1 MKKNAFLSCLLCFA
15 LLLQCTVIPAHA
27 EAIPVTTEAAETQET
42 ATEETAAAQSLS
54 LPYGQACIQNGCRTI
69 EGMVPLDG
77 SERKLDTALGVFV
90 YETTTNTVVYSY
102 NPDMKIAPGSLT
114 KIVTAL
120 LAIELCEMDE
130 VVTVNTS
137 NISKL
142 PSGALNQNIKNG
154 EQLTVEDLVYCM
166 LLQSANDAAIVLA
179 EHISGNLQGF
189 VTLMNARVKQMGCT
203 NTQFENVHG
212 LDNATNYTTARDMT
226 KIVSEA
232 VKNETF
238 KEVFGATSYTVPET
252 EKSAARSFKT
262 TNYFL
267 DDSVI
272 TQYYDERV
280 TGGVQSYVSQG
291 SGASMVVT
299 AQSAKKTDEEAS
311 KAANNMNL
319 ICVVL
324 GCTRE
329 FASNGWQ
336 PTYYGNFDEMTDL
349 IDYVLNNFKLNRILY
364 EGQALN
370 QFSVAD
376 GECQAVGQP
385 NVNYN
390 TVLKADCQMD
400 NLYMEYSV
408 IGGGLSAPVSKGE
421 KIATVAVKYRNCV
434 VAEAELYAMGDVQT
448 LSSRA
453 DIQGLET
460 QNRSGSGILN
470 ILGTVCMVILGLMA
484 AYLGINAW
492 RRSQAKAR
500 RRRRRAAR
508 RRSN

>member
-1 MKKNAFLSCLLCFA
+1 MKKIAFLSYLLCFA
-15 LLLQCTVIPAHA
+15 LLLQCTFLPAGA
-27 EAIPVTTEAAETQET
+27 EAIPVTTEA
-42 ATEETAAAQSLS
+42 TEETAAEETTTPTTTAS
-54 LPYGQACIQNGCRTI
+54 LPFGQSCIQNGCRTI

-77 SERKLDTALGVFV
+77 SERKLETALGVFV
-90 YETTTNTVVYSY
+90 YETTTNTVIYSY
-102 NPDMKIAPGSLT
+102 NPDMKIAPGSLA

-120 LAIELCEMDE
+120 LAIELCDMDE

-137 NISKL
+137 NIAKL

-232 VKNETF
+232 IKNETF
-238 KEVFGATSYTVPET
+238 KEVFGANSYTVPET
-252 EKSAARSFKT
+252 AKSDARSFKT

-291 SGASMVVT
+291 TGASMVVT

-311 KAANNMNL
+311 QAANNMNL

-349 IDYVLNNFKLNRILY
+349 IDYILNNFKLNRILY

-370 QFSVAD
+370 QFPVSG
-376 GECQAVGQP
+376 GESQVVGQP
-385 NVNYN
+385 KVNYD

-408 IGGGLSAPVSKGE
+408 TGGGLSAPISKGD

-434 VAEAELYAMGDVQT
+434 VAEAELYAMGDVKT
-448 LSSRA
+448 VA
-453 DIQGLET
+453 DSATIEGKDTQGDD
-460 QNRSGSGILN
+460 RGIFGV
-470 ILGTVCMVILGLMA
+470 IGTVCVVILGIA
-484 AYLGINAW
+484 ALYLGVNAW